1 MIIAKSK
8 IPQTHNRTAELK
20 IGVKVGDR
28 RITVKHR
35 AGDDGPADLDMTS
48 PARKPEEKIYSLLA
62 PGVAPSVGRR
72 LLARRC
78 HNIIASSSFPIY
90 SHPQRAETPHPEW
103 PRWQFARRVCL
114 VTQRDM
120 HPPFGHGSGALPI
133 SFPVEVLELSEHRT
147 T

>member
-20 IGVKVGDR
+20 IGVKAGDR

-35 AGDDGPADLDMTS
+35 ARDDGPADLDMTS

-62 PGVAPSVGRR
+62 PGVAASVGRR

-78 HNIIASSSFPIY
+78 HNIIASSSSSLSIHTLNGLKPPTPSGHDGNLREEFVLSHRGTCILRLGTGVGHFPF
-90 SHPQRAETPHPEW
+90 HFQW
-103 PRWQFARRVCL
+103 KC
-114 VTQRDM
+114 
-120 HPPFGHGSGALPI
+120 
-133 SFPVEVLELSEHRT
+133 
-147 T
+147 